1 MLQWGSGMPASSAAT
16 GTGRTGADG
25 WTMESRQRALELLY
39 LLALKDWK
47 VRYKS
52 PTLGFLWA
60 LAHPLCQGGV
70 LIVIFS
76 WFFKIPVE
84 NYPAFLLTALFP
96 WAFFSLSLSAAT
108 NAIVDNAPLI
118 KKVYFPRAILPLS
131 AIAANLANFAFSL
144 GILLLLLLALG
155 VRPAPSLLLLPLVV
169 LLQLLLLAGLGLLTA
184 SLNVPYR
191 DVRYLVEMT
200 LLLWF
205 YATPIFYPPSMVPET
220 LRGIYMMNPMAGL
233 VTMYRDVLLYGRPFD
248 LSTMATTLGVILLIG
263 ALGLFVFRRHEGDFA
278 DLL

>member
-1 MLQWGSGMPASSAAT
+1 MLRQLGETRAPRKPADAG
-16 GTGRTGADG
+16 GTGIGGRTR
-25 WTMESRQRALELLY
+25 ENRRRALELLY

-76 WFFKIPVE
+76 WFFRLPVE
-84 NYPAFLLTALFP
+84 NYPAFLLAGMFP

-108 NAIVDNAPLI
+108 NSIVDNAPLI

-155 VRPAPSLLLLPLVV
+155 VPPAPSLLLLPLVV

-191 DVRYLVEMT
+191 DVRYLVEMA

-233 VTMYRDVLLYGRPFD
+233 VTMYRDVLFYGRPFD
-248 LSTMATTLGVILLIG
+248 LSRMTTTLGVILLIG

>member
-1 MLQWGSGMPASSAAT
+1 MLERA
-16 GTGRTGADG
+16 GRTRASTEVAETAGPGPSA
-25 WTMESRQRALELLY
+25 WATENRWRALELLY

-52 PTLGFLWA
+52 AWLGFLWS
-60 LAHPLCQGGV
+60 LAIPLCQGGV

-76 WFFKIPVE
+76 WFISLPVN
-84 NYPAFLLTALFP
+84 NYPAFLLTAMFP

-108 NAIVDNAPLI
+108 NSIVDNAPLI

-131 AIAANLANFAFSL
+131 AIAANLANFVFSL
-144 GILLLLLLALG
+144 GILFLLLLALG
-155 VRPAPSLLLLPLVV
+155 VRPAPCLVLLPLVL

-191 DVRYLVEMT
+191 DVRYLVEIT
-200 LLLWF
+200 LVLWF
-205 YATPIFYPPSMVPET
+205 YATPIFYPATMVPER
-220 LRGIYMMNPMAGL
+220 LHGIYMLNPMAGL
-233 VTMYRDVLLYGRPFD
+233 VTMYRDVLFYGRPVD
-248 LSTMATTLGVILLIG
+248 LLMTAATLGVILLIG
-263 ALGLFVFRRHEGDFA
+263 ALGLLVFRRYEGEFA

>member
-1 MLQWGSGMPASSAAT
+1 MLRRVSGMGASSEAAE
-16 GTGRTGADG
+16 ADG
-25 WTMESRQRALELLY
+25 TCTSGQPTESRRRALELLY

-52 PTLGFLWA
+52 AGLGFLWA
-60 LAHPLCQGGV
+60 LANPLCQGGV

-76 WFFKIPVE
+76 SFIRLPVE
-84 NYPAFLLTALFP
+84 NYPAFLLTAIFP

-118 KKVYFPRAILPLS
+118 KKVYFPRGILPLS

-144 GILLLLLLALG
+144 GILCLILLALG

-191 DVRYLVEMT
+191 DVRYLVEIT

-205 YATPIFYPPSMVPET
+205 YATPIFYPPSMVPAR
-220 LRGIYMMNPMAGL
+220 LRGIYMVNPMAGL

-248 LSTMATTLGVILLIG
+248 LLMMATTLGVT
-263 ALGLFVFRRHEGDFA
+263 
-278 DLL
+278 